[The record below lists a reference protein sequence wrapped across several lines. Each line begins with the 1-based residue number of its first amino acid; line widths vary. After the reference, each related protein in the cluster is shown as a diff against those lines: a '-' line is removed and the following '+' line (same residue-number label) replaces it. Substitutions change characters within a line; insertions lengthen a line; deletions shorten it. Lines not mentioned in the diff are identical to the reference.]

1 MQIAELRKADMSYL
15 LKEVRVEEESWG
27 LVLDM
32 LFEEPGEVG
41 VWQCSVN
48 SWIQGT
54 GAW

>member
-1 MQIAELRKADMSYL
+1 MIQIADLRKADMSYL
-15 LKEVRVEEESWG
+15 LKEVRVGKEIWG

-41 VWQCSVN
+41 VRQCSVN

-54 GAW
+54 